1 MPQGIALFVGRVQPA
16 GHFNAGKAMRVSPAL
31 RVFAKTAI
39 PAVPNEQIAG
49 TRHAGALAPAR
60 AVKAPCQAAC
70 ADTPGA
76 TGRFEFHRGN
86 TFDYPRI
93 WLRLL

>member
-49 TRHAGALAPAR
+49 TRHAGAPGTCPR
-60 AVKAPCQAAC
+60 GQSAVPS
-70 ADTPGA
+70 DL
-76 TGRFEFHRGN
+76 HRY
-86 TFDYPRI
+86 TWRH
-93 WLRLL
+93 WQV